1 MDPPLRRW
9 TLLRP
14 PSGAYFGAVGGLL
27 PEAQPARPKLDALFT
42 LTVDSGGMATHAE
55 LAAQLLRECARFF
68 RAVGPQQGDGE
79 ADMTAFAE
87 TCEVVA
93 ELVVKDPA
101 AELTVDSFSESPQA

>member
-1 MDPPLRRW
+1 MLI
-9 TLLRP
+9 
-14 PSGAYFGAVGGLL
+14 S
-27 PEAQPARPKLDALFT
+27 AQWAAFFLKRSPRPKLDAFFT
-42 LTVDSGGMATHAE
+42 LTFDSGGMATHAE

-101 AELTVDSFSESPQA
+101 AELTVDSFSEPPQA

>member
-1 MDPPLRRW
+1 MLAKLRR
-9 TLLRP
+9 
-14 PSGAYFGAVGGLL
+14 GA
-27 PEAQPARPKLDALFT
+27 Q
-42 LTVDSGGMATHAE
+42 
-55 LAAQLLRECARFF
+55 
-68 RAVGPQQGDGE
+68 